1 MSDSRASI
9 TIAFIVIFLIM
20 GAGCTGTAVQNPGS
34 PSDAAVLS
42 STYATTT
49 SPTIADS
56 TCTPVTITQTD
67 GSQVTLPCHPRRIIA
82 ANSNAAE
89 MMIAIGAQDMIV
101 GVTQSTTNVSYIME
115 KIPQAE
121 NIGDW
126 QIPNIEK
133 ILALHPDAVIAY
145 ASSKPK
151 NMDQLESANIT
162 VIYLDCFRLST
173 LAHDARALGTLTGH
187 ENEAE
192 VYARLVENTVADVT
206 AKVRQ
211 IPEDSYPSVYSESYT
226 DFTAAG
232 PGSGSDELLTLAGG
246 KNIAA
251 DVAAS
256 SAKISTE
263 WVVAR
268 QPAYIIKV
276 VSSGNSKP
284 FSEIRAALVNRTGW
298 DTIPAVKNDRVYL
311 FANDIQ
317 YGPRAYIGL
326 VYTAQLLH
334 PDKFRD
340 LHPRAMLDEYA
351 SRYVSGTN
359 RTGMVYP

>member
-1 MSDSRASI
+1 MQPI
-9 TIAFIVIFLIM
+9 
-20 GAGCTGTAVQNPGS
+20 S
-34 PSDAAVLS
+34 PSPSLEPVAVDVS
-42 STYATTT
+42 SQVTGACTT
-49 SPTIADS
+49 
-56 TCTPVTITQTD
+56 VTITQTD
-67 GSQVTLPCHPRRIIA
+67 GTEITLPCHPERIIVT
-82 ANSNAAE
+82 NSNAAE
-89 MMIAIGAQDMIV
+89 MMIAIGAGDKIV

-126 QIPNIEK
+126 QIPNVEK
-133 ILALHPDAVIAY
+133 ILALHPDIVIVY

-151 NMDQLESANIT
+151 NMDQLTSANIT
-162 VIYLDCFRLST
+162 LVYLDCFRLTT

-187 ENEAE
+187 KNEAE
-192 VYARLVENTVADVT
+192 VYARLVEDTVADVT
-206 AKVRQ
+206 AKVKT
-211 IPEDSYPSVYSESYT
+211 IPEDSYPAVYSESYM
-226 DFTAAG
+226 DYTAAG
-232 PGSGSDELLTLAGG
+232 RGSGSDELLTLAGG
-246 KNIAA
+246 RNIAE
-251 DVAAS
+251 DVASS

-268 QPAYIIKV
+268 QPSYIFKV
-276 VSSGNSKP
+276 ISSGNSKP
-284 FSEIRAALVNRTGW
+284 FPETHATLVNRTGW
-298 DTIPAVKNDRVYL
+298 DTISAVKNDRVYL
-311 FANDIQ
+311 FANDVQ

-334 PDKFRD
+334 PDDFRD

>member
-1 MSDSRASI
+1 MIRPESSI
-9 TIAFIVIFLIM
+9 AVIALVVALLVC
-20 GAGCTGTAVQNPGS
+20 AGCTGPQGTG
-34 PSDAAVLS
+34 AA
-42 STYATTT
+42 TPA
-49 SPTIADS
+49 IAPAS
-56 TCTPVTITQTD
+56 GTCTPVSITQTD
-67 GSQVTLPCHPRRIIA
+67 GSEVTLPCHPERIIVT
-82 ANSNAAE
+82 NSNAAE
-89 MMIAIGAQDMIV
+89 MLIAIGAGETIV

-115 KIPQAE
+115 KIPEAE

-126 QIPNIEK
+126 QIPNVEK
-133 ILALHPDAVIAY
+133 ILALHPDVVIAY

-151 NMDQLESANIT
+151 NMDQLAAANIT
-162 VIYLDCFRLST
+162 LVYLDCFRLPT
-173 LAHDARALGTLTGH
+173 IAHDARALGTLTGH

-192 VYARLVENTVADVT
+192 VYARLVEDTVADVT

-226 DFTAAG
+226 DFTVAG

-268 QPAYIIKV
+268 QPAYIFKV
-276 VSSGNSKP
+276 VSSGTSKP
-284 FSEIRAALVNRTGW
+284 FAEIHAALVDRTGW

-326 VYTAQLLH
+326 VYAAQLLH
-334 PDKFRD
+334 PDEFRD

-351 SRYVSGTN
+351 SRYVAGTN